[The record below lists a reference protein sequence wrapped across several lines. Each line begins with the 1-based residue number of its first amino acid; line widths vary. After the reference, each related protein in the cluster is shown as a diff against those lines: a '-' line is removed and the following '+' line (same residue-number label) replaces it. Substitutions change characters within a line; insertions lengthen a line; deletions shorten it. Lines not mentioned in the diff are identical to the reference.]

1 MDFVRKKPSVFP
13 TSVLLALCLGFIGG
27 LLFGYCLYLTATL
40 NVPSPELTD
49 TRLSTSKVVY
59 GSIKCPDVPPSVP
72 CEPCV
77 GTVANQTIGCPEV
90 PTCETC
96 EASGNGS
103 GSQQDMAED
112 EVFVKNLPQ
121 NFIHK
126 TTDYHR
132 KNMTKMPYQ
141 DRPGPTPK
149 SLLAMAVGF
158 KQRDHVDAYLQ
169 KFDEEHF
176 QVVLFHYDNT
186 VDKWRDFDWFQR
198 VVHIQSEGQSKW
210 WFTKRFL
217 HPDVVA
223 PYEYIFVWDE
233 DLNLT
238 NCDPLKFIDI
248 MKRNQLQIAQPAIEG
263 ATHWPITKR
272 VTENGIE
279 MHTRTSE
286 GGLKDKPCVNE
297 TTTGG
302 PCEAFVEIQAPVFEH
317 KSWRCV
323 WNLLQNDL
331 IMAWGIDFILRECVS
346 APAEK
351 HMGIID
357 SQWILHDSAQ
367 SLYSKENQTT
377 TQFSSHRD
385 MLLKRSFWEYS
396 ETRRRW
402 GTTNATRNAV

>member
-141 DRPGPTPK
+141 VSVQK
-149 SLLAMAVGF
+149 SS
-158 KQRDHVDAYLQ
+158 
-169 KFDEEHF
+169 
-176 QVVLFHYDNT
+176 T
-186 VDKWRDFDWFQR
+186 
-198 VVHIQSEGQSKW
+198 
-210 WFTKRFL
+210 
-217 HPDVVA
+217 
-223 PYEYIFVWDE
+223 
-233 DLNLT
+233 DL
-238 NCDPLKFIDI
+238 
-248 MKRNQLQIAQPAIEG
+248 R
-263 ATHWPITKR
+263 
-272 VTENGIE
+272 
-279 MHTRTSE
+279 
-286 GGLKDKPCVNE
+286 
-297 TTTGG
+297 
-302 PCEAFVEIQAPVFEH
+302 
-317 KSWRCV
+317 
-323 WNLLQNDL
+323 
-331 IMAWGIDFILRECVS
+331 ILRTHS
-346 APAEK
+346 FRLHRPASVI
-351 HMGIID
+351 GF
-357 SQWILHDSAQ
+357 
-367 SLYSKENQTT
+367 SLKTAGAYC
-377 TQFSSHRD
+377 
-385 MLLKRSFWEYS
+385 
-396 ETRRRW
+396 
-402 GTTNATRNAV
+402 A